1 MAELWLHHFLAVRL
15 CWVSFLI
22 VNVQNN
28 TCLFKGE
35 KINASDLKNVLGDM
49 GIEVNDKEHLE
60 LLKLLPVDGE
70 LHLDYCDLQS
80 IEFYGSIYDV
90 YTLKCHV
97 FIFTCPHPTAL
108 AFL

>member
-1 MAELWLHHFLAVRL
+1 
-15 CWVSFLI
+15 
-22 VNVQNN
+22 
-28 TCLFKGE
+28 
-35 KINASDLKNVLGDM
+35 M
-49 GIEVNDKEHLE
+49 GIEANDKEHLE

-70 LHLDYCDLQS
+70 LYLVAATVTQS